1 MATNLTK
8 IYSDLDLT
16 FNRQP
21 VSGDVSMVFDNRSVI
36 NAVKHL
42 LMTNFYERPWQPSLG
57 SNITSLL
64 FEPIEKES
72 ESIIK
77 QEIYNTINNFEPRVS
92 IDYINVSANEEQ
104 NGYDITLSF
113 FIGNN
118 TQPTEISVFLERNR

>member
-1 MATNLTK
+1 MATLTK